1 MVGGRWGWLLAA
13 LLLAGCGYQ
22 SSLTR
27 LPPAGAGDS
36 ANRAALRAAERTEVR
51 EGLKLPPTAQPQRV
65 DDLTVKLDKR
75 PDDPF
80 ALPPA
85 GTDVTPTPFPGD
97 PPPSSSSPAPA
108 PGAEGAP

>member
-1 MVGGRWGWLLAA
+1 MALKSASGLLAA

-22 SSLTR
+22 SNLTR
-27 LPPAGAGDS
+27 LPQGADVPA
-36 ANRAALRAAERTEVR
+36 AARTAERAEVR
-51 EGLKLPPTAQPQRV
+51 SGLELPANARPQRV

-85 GTDVTPTPFPGD
+85 GTKGATPTPFPGD
-97 PPPSSSSPAPA
+97 PPAPA
-108 PGAEGAP
+108 SGDEAR